1 MNGKYRRSKVLA
13 VLAKGKEVFIES
25 RSFLLLS
32 YWNNFNIVC
41 LVPTFEAIIPI
52 FGIDNR

>member
-1 MNGKYRRSKVLA
+1 MNGKYRRSKLLA

-41 LVPTFEAIIPI
+41 LVPTFKAIIPI